1 MKKHHYHDSLGD
13 HNSVLTP
20 EEVRENVNISE
31 DGDRIFMARVYNWM
45 AGGLAISG
53 LTAWK
58 ISSMMVDQTTFFY
71 RSPGVFLILFL
82 LEILLVGILTVAIP
96 KLSPLWAAV
105 LFCLFAFLNGMT
117 LAPLFTFYTSSSI
130 FSAFFTSA
138 GMFFVTSLF
147 GYITGMDLGR
157 LGAFCIMGLFG
168 LIIATVVNLF
178 LNNSL
183 METILN
189 YIGIVL
195 FLGLTAWDTQRLRLL
210 AKECIVN
217 GYGEDVMKKY
227 AVVGALSLY
236 LDFINIFLFLLRL
249 TGKRD

>member
-1 MKKHHYHDSLGD
+1 
-13 HNSVLTP
+13 
-20 EEVRENVNISE
+20 
-31 DGDRIFMARVYNWM
+31 
-45 AGGLAISG
+45 
-53 LTAWK
+53 
-58 ISSMMVDQTTFFY
+58 
-71 RSPGVFLILFL
+71 
-82 LEILLVGILTVAIP
+82 
-96 KLSPLWAAV
+96 
-105 LFCLFAFLNGMT
+105 
-117 LAPLFTFYTSSSI
+117 
-130 FSAFFTSA
+130 
-138 GMFFVTSLF
+138 
-147 GYITGMDLGR
+147 
-157 LGAFCIMGLFG
+157 MGLFG